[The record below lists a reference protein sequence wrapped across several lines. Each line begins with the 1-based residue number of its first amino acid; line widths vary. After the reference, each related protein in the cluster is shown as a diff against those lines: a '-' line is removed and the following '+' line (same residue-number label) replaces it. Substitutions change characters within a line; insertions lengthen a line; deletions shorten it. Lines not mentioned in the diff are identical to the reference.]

1 MLTKEEVKKFYPPLI
16 SRILLYLR
24 RMHSYKIEVLTE
36 ELIEYFNKSKSIIS
50 QALSYLTDNH
60 YIHKKYVSELSN
72 HGSRH
77 KISIGEKGLNIA
89 ETIISEGLDLHEK
102 KSLALKLKRKK
113 NRFRRG

>member
-24 RMHSYKIEVLTE
+24 RMRSYKTEVLTE
-36 ELIEYFNKSKSIIS
+36 EFIEFFNKSKSIIS
-50 QALSYLTDNH
+50 QALSYLTENH
-60 YIHKKYVSELSN
+60 YIHKQYVSDLNN

-77 KISIGEKGLNIA
+77 KISITEKGLNIA
-89 ETIISEGLDLHEK
+89 ETLISEGLDHREK
-102 KSLALKLKRKK
+102 KSLALQLKKK